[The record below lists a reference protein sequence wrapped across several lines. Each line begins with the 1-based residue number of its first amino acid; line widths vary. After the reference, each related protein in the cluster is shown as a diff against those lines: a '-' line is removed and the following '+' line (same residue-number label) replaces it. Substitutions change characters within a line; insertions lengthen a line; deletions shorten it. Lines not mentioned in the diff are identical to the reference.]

1 MSTESPYIG
10 IDFGTTYSSMA
21 WFNPEY
27 GRAEIILNAEGEN
40 KTPSIVY
47 YGRDEVLV
55 GKPAESA
62 MEDAHAS
69 LDEQQ
74 RQEIFQRTQESIKRK
89 LLDTSFIALPGRRPV
104 RPAEVAAKILEKLKG
119 DAQDRLFHKEISRAV
134 ITHPA
139 EFDQNQQQ
147 KIKEAAE
154 LAGFSEVELLSE
166 PVAGALAYT
175 REGLNVGKHVMVY
188 DLGGGTFDLAV
199 LNRSEDDFYWA
210 LEPKGLDRCG
220 GDDFDWE
227 LYSYCDKLAREKLG
241 RPIGL
246 EGHDKNFLRDCRS
259 RKVNLSTMK
268 ESKFSSYLSSHNGP
282 VRFEHK
288 MSRETFDG
296 LIRHYVEDTMNL
308 VKVIAENARNRDS
321 EVDTTVLIGG
331 SSRVPAVQRRLR
343 ETLQESLGISFLE
356 WEKQDLAVTLGAA
369 YHAEKEWGTRK
380 PSGGGGG
387 GGTGDSSKVPGG
399 GTGSGDAVV
408 ESDIEPVRIPV
419 RLLHTIDI
427 GTAVRS
433 IAMSPDGQLV
443 VSGEESGRIRLWD
456 VNSGSIAGELLGHKK
471 TVRSLAISTEGSS
484 VVSGG
489 SDRSIKLWQ
498 IEGWKQCINAVN
510 PGWASGRVLSVA
522 ASHSRGVVISG
533 DGNGKIRLWDA
544 SSGTPRGELP
554 GGHSRAV
561 RSLAMSPDGS
571 FLASASDDRT
581 VRLWSMRT
589 QQSLDVLSVNARVLS
604 VAISSKGHVVTGDAV
619 GKVKVWGSS
628 DGASV
633 ESEILRNLP
642 HEKPGSLPD

>member
-1 MSTESPYIG
+1 
-10 IDFGTTYSSMA
+10 
-21 WFNPEY
+21 
-27 GRAEIILNAEGEN
+27 
-40 KTPSIVY
+40 
-47 YGRDEVLV
+47 
-55 GKPAESA
+55 
-62 MEDAHAS
+62 
-69 LDEQQ
+69 
-74 RQEIFQRTQESIKRK
+74 
-89 LLDTSFIALPGRRPV
+89 
-104 RPAEVAAKILEKLKG
+104 
-119 DAQDRLFHKEISRAV
+119 
-134 ITHPA
+134 
-139 EFDQNQQQ
+139 
-147 KIKEAAE
+147 
-154 LAGFSEVELLSE
+154 
-166 PVAGALAYT
+166 
-175 REGLNVGKHVMVY
+175 
-188 DLGGGTFDLAV
+188 
-199 LNRSEDDFYWA
+199 
-210 LEPKGLDRCG
+210 
-220 GDDFDWE
+220 
-227 LYSYCDKLAREKLG
+227 
-241 RPIGL
+241 
-246 EGHDKNFLRDCRS
+246 
-259 RKVNLSTMK
+259 
-268 ESKFSSYLSSHNGP
+268 
-282 VRFEHK
+282 

-321 EVDTTVLIGG
+321 EVDTAVLIGG

-581 VRLWSMRT
+581 VRLWNLKTRSVLQNISLDSRVLAVVVSTDNQIVVSGEDSGKIRLWDASSGTPRGELPGGHSRAVRSLAMSPDGSFLASASDDRTVRLWSMRT